1 MQRIKL
7 TQAAPGM
14 VTARPIEAPNGQV
27 LCAKGTVLSETLLA
41 RLQRMDISHV
51 TVEGNPIDDGTAP
64 KTLEGE
70 LADVDR
76 RFQRSIDNKLMAAL
90 KVVVQKHIRKRYA
103 RMAGEAPAA
112 PRDAPEAGGA
122 AGGPPA
128 SA

>member
-7 TQAAPGM
+7 AQAAPGM
-14 VTARPIEAPNGQV
+14 VTARPIEAPNGQA

-41 RLQRMDISHV
+41 RLQRTDITHV
-51 TVEGNPIDDGTAP
+51 TVEGNPIDDGKAP

-76 RFQRSIDNKLMAAL
+76 RFQRAIDNKLMAAL

-103 RMAGEAPAA
+103 RMAGGAPAA
-112 PRDAPEAGGA
+112 PRGAPEAGGA
-122 AGGPPA
+122 ADGPPPNA
-128 SA
+128 

>member
-14 VTARPIEAPNGQV
+14 VAARPIESANGQV
-27 LCAKGTVLSETLLA
+27 LCSKGTVLSESIIA
-41 RLQRMDISHV
+41 RLQRMEIGYV
-51 TVEGNPIDDGTAP
+51 TVEGHPIDDGKTP

-70 LADVDR
+70 LADLDR
-76 RFQRSIDNKLMAAL
+76 RFQGAMDNKLMAAL

-103 RMAGEAPAA
+103 RMGSEAAA
-112 PRDAPEAGGA
+112 PPAEGA
-122 AGGPPA
+122 AKQPPA